1 MAGARAGAEIMDK
14 GGTGVG
20 AENKQF
26 RLRNTGIDSDAA
38 LVLFFVSICL
48 RHYSSLASKALFK
61 SCKKSKLGKLCF
73 GSRQRSPLQGGSV
86 SA

>member
-38 LVLFFVSICL
+38 PVLFFCL
-48 RHYSSLASKALFK
+48 NLLASLLVI
-61 SCKKSKLGKLCF
+61 SL
-73 GSRQRSPLQGGSV
+73 
-86 SA
+86 

>member
-38 LVLFFVSICL
+38 PVLFLSQFACVIT
-48 RHYSSLASKALFK
+48 RH
-61 SCKKSKLGKLCF
+61 
-73 GSRQRSPLQGGSV
+73 
-86 SA
+86 